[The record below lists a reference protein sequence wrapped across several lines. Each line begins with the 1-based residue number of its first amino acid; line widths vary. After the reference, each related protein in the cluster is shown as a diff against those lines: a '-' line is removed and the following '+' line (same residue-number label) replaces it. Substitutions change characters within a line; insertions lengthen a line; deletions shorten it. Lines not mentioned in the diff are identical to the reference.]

1 MNSYDGTPSML
12 SVEEAKDRI
21 VSMFHTLDTEEKAVL
36 DTLGQVLAED
46 LKSDLDIPPLD
57 NSAMDGYAIRYEDTV
72 GASKNTPKTV
82 KVIAEISAG
91 QIPDSEVLPGTSI
104 RIMTGAP
111 IPKGATAVVPFE
123 DTDEFGATSS
133 RISKTLNQDIRINV
147 EASKHANIR
156 PAGQDIKKGDV
167 ILKAG
172 TVIRPAEAAII
183 ASTGRSQIK
192 VTRRPVISVI
202 ATGNELVEPGM
213 EIKPGSIYDSN
224 SYGIAASITKYGGLP
239 KFLGI
244 AQDDWHSLEAKIE
257 QGLDSDL
264 LITSAGV
271 SKGDYDIVKDLLSSR
286 GNIDF
291 WSVRMR
297 PAKPLAF
304 GTFET
309 GNGGKIPHIGLP
321 GNPVS
326 ALVAFELLVRPA
338 ILKMLGRIDPGKA
351 TIKATLSDD
360 IVNTDGRRVYARVKV
375 YQEYGKFYASL
386 TGDQGSGVLTSMVLA
401 NGLAVCP
408 EDVEVLKAG
417 SPVSVHMLDWPDG
430 ISI

>member
-12 SVEEAKDRI
+12 SVEEARDRI
-21 VSMFHTLDTEEKAVL
+21 VSMFQTLDTEEKAVL

-46 LKSDLDIPPLD
+46 IMSDLDIPPLD
-57 NSAMDGYAIRYEDTV
+57 NSAMDGYAIRYEDTL
-72 GASKNTPKTV
+72 GASKEAPKIV
-82 KVIAEISAG
+82 KVIGEISAG
-91 QIPDSEVLPGTSI
+91 QVPEGEVLPGTSI

-111 IPKGATAVVPFE
+111 IPQGANAVVPFE
-123 DTDEFGATSS
+123 DTDEFGAASS
-133 RISKTLNQDIRINV
+133 KISNTLNQDIKINV
-147 EASKHANIR
+147 ETSKHSNIR

-167 ILKAG
+167 ILRSG
-172 TVIRPAEAAII
+172 TIIRPAEAAII
-183 ASTGRSQIK
+183 ASTGRSKIK

-202 ATGNELVEPGM
+202 ATGNELIEPGM
-213 EIKPGSIYDSN
+213 KIKPGSIYDSN
-224 SYGIAASITKYGGLP
+224 SYGIAASVTKYGGLP

-244 AQDDWHSLEAKIE
+244 AKDDWNSLEAKIE
-257 QGLDSDL
+257 DGLESDL

-286 GNIDF
+286 GSIDF

-304 GTFET
+304 GTFDT
-309 GNGGKIPHIGLP
+309 NDGKKIPHIGLP

-338 ILKMLGRIDPGKA
+338 ILKMLGKIDPGKA
-351 TIKATLSDD
+351 LIKATLNDD

-375 YQEYGKFYASL
+375 SQEDGHFYASL

-401 NGLAVCP
+401 DGLAVCP
-408 EDVEVLKAG
+408 EDVKVLKAG
-417 SPVSVHMLDWPDG
+417 SSASVYMLDWPDG